1 MTSWRRTMSNP
12 RWNNIVYVNVDMY
25 NVEHCPTN
33 VVYFKVD
40 IKSVRQR
47 WNNVVIFNLEFHNVD
62 QRRNNAVNMTIYT
75 KLKRAKKYFFELQKQ
90 KERRK
95 KKKKEKKRKS
105 KLNTLNSKFRLLFQN
120 LVAFIPHLKRNMEK
134 NICEAPKLLWHL
146 ENAALQ
152 ELYLMAHSQVWDNF
166 WQLKVLN

>member
-95 KKKKEKKRKS
+95 KKKRKRKGS
-105 KLNTLNSKFRLLFQN
+105 RNWIHWTPNLGYYFKILLPLFPILREIWRRIFAKPQN
-120 LVAFIPHLKRNMEK
+120 YYDILKMLHYRNY
-134 NICEAPKLLWHL
+134 I
-146 ENAALQ
+146 
-152 ELYLMAHSQVWDNF
+152 
-166 WQLKVLN
+166 